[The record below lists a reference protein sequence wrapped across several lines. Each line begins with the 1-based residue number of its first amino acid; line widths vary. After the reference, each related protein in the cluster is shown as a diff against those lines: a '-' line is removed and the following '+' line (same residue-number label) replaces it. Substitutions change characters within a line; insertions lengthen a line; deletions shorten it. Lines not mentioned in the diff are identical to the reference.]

1 MNKATEN
8 KTNLKIKS
16 DSIFKAIFGSETG
29 KPLLETLLR
38 DILKKEVE
46 IIEYKNRE
54 LPKISAT
61 EKTKIIDLLVRIKE
75 EVVHIELNSSYSRI
89 IRFRN
94 FVYFAGVILLDHEIG
109 RKYKAEQKY
118 ISINLTAKMGK
129 KHEVIEIYKL
139 QNDKQEEYIDNI
151 KVYEVNIDKAKEEW
165 YKGDKRKEIRHI
177 AAIGMSEEELERNKE
192 GDEFMESLSERLR
205 RLNPGGIS
213 FVTPE
218 EDDMMLMNSMK
229 SAARKEGEE
238 SGMKKG
244 IAKGTRESQKEIIG
258 NMLSIGLSLDTIAK
272 YTNINKN
279 IIESMRNE
287 LNI

>member
-1 MNKATEN
+1 MNKAPEN

-16 DSIFKAIFGSETG
+16 DSIFKAIFGSKTG

-192 GDEFMESLSERLR
+192 EHL
-205 RLNPGGIS
+205 
-213 FVTPE
+213 V
-218 EDDMMLMNSMK
+218 K
-229 SAARKEGEE
+229 V
-238 SGMKKG
+238 
-244 IAKGTRESQKEIIG
+244 
-258 NMLSIGLSLDTIAK
+258 
-272 YTNINKN
+272 NK
-279 IIESMRNE
+279 
-287 LNI
+287 

>member
-1 MNKATEN
+1 MNKAPEN

-16 DSIFKAIFGSETG
+16 DSIFKAIFGSKTG

-54 LPKISAT
+54 LPKISA
-61 EKTKIIDLLVRIKE
+61 
-75 EVVHIELNSSYSRI
+75 SSYSKI

-109 RKYKAEQKY
+109 GKYKAEQKY

-177 AAIGMSEEELERNKE
+177 AAIGMS
-192 GDEFMESLSERLR
+192 
-205 RLNPGGIS
+205 
-213 FVTPE
+213 
-218 EDDMMLMNSMK
+218 
-229 SAARKEGEE
+229 
-238 SGMKKG
+238 
-244 IAKGTRESQKEIIG
+244 
-258 NMLSIGLSLDTIAK
+258 
-272 YTNINKN
+272 
-279 IIESMRNE
+279 
-287 LNI
+287 

>member
-16 DSIFKAIFGSETG
+16 DSIFKAIFGSKTG

-244 IAKGTRESQKEIIG
+244 VKETQKEIIG

>member
-1 MNKATEN
+1 
-8 KTNLKIKS
+8 
-16 DSIFKAIFGSETG
+16 
-29 KPLLETLLR
+29 
-38 DILKKEVE
+38 
-46 IIEYKNRE
+46 
-54 LPKISAT
+54 
-61 EKTKIIDLLVRIKE
+61 
-75 EVVHIELNSSYSRI
+75 
-89 IRFRN
+89 
-94 FVYFAGVILLDHEIG
+94 
-109 RKYKAEQKY
+109 
-118 ISINLTAKMGK
+118 
-129 KHEVIEIYKL
+129 
-139 QNDKQEEYIDNI
+139 
-151 KVYEVNIDKAKEEW
+151 
-165 YKGDKRKEIRHI
+165 
-177 AAIGMSEEELERNKE
+177 
-192 GDEFMESLSERLR
+192 MESLSERLR

>member
-1 MNKATEN
+1 MLTLS
-8 KTNLKIKS
+8 TNLKIKS
-16 DSIFKAIFGSETG
+16 DSIFKAIFGSKTG

-109 RKYKAEQKY
+109 GKYKAEQKY

-258 NMLSIGLSLDTIAK
+258 NMLSMGLSLDTIAK
-272 YTNINKN
+272 YTNINKA
-279 IIESMRNE
+279 IIENIRNE
-287 LNI
+287 LII